1 MGGQGQLNVYS
12 YALDRES
19 ECLLTTSPL
28 SKLILFGLLPAYQ
41 NGLSHVPRTFFFFL
55 IFEYPLLSFL
65 HATFFLAVSRK
76 LISRVNMHYS

>member
-41 NGLSHVPRTFFFFL
+41 NGLSHVPRTFFFLNFRVPFVIL
-55 IFEYPLLSFL
+55 FTCNIFPCSVQKT
-65 HATFFLAVSRK
+65 H
-76 LISRVNMHYS
+76 

>member
-41 NGLSHVPRTFFFFL
+41 NGLSHVPRTFFF
-55 IFEYPLLSFL
+55 
-65 HATFFLAVSRK
+65 
-76 LISRVNMHYS
+76 

>member
-1 MGGQGQLNVYS
+1 MPVSFMGGQGQLNVYS

-41 NGLSHVPRTFFFFL
+41 NGLSHVPRTFFFFKFSSTL
-55 IFEYPLLSFL
+55 CYPFYMQHFSLQCPENS
-65 HATFFLAVSRK
+65 LAE
-76 LISRVNMHYS
+76 